1 MLTRRHFLKL
11 STATSAALW
20 FSWQGRTLRLLGAG
34 TPAQV
39 LAQATTATLDP
50 TQIPKYQAPLVIPPA
65 MPRKGVLS
73 KKNGERIDYYE
84 IALRQ
89 FRQQILPPGLPST
102 TVWGYG
108 ALMAP
113 GTIEEGGSFHAPSFT
128 IEARTGRPVR
138 VKWVNDLVD
147 ADGRYLP
154 HLFAVDPTLHWANP
168 PGGKHGRDARP
179 VFTTTPGPY
188 RGPVPMVVH
197 VHGAPGVGD
206 ESDGFA
212 EAWYLPAAR
221 NIPNSYAREG
231 SWYTT
236 FKRKFKKERR
246 VGHRSDSWTRG
257 AAVYQYPNADR
268 ASTLWYHDHT
278 LGMTRLNVYAG
289 PAGFYLLHG
298 GVHDV
303 VYDSRTGAKAIL
315 PGPRP
320 ARGDQAGH
328 RYYELPLAIQ
338 DRSFH
343 TDGSLFY
350 PDSRAFFDGL
360 TGPYIPETDIS
371 PIWNPEFFGNVMMVN
386 GVVWPFHTV
395 EQRRYRLRI
404 LNGCNARFLLLCFDH
419 PAVEVW
425 QIGNEGGFLAAPV
438 RLNDHP
444 ADGNQDGTAKVLLA
458 PAERADLI
466 VDFSALP
473 AGATVRLR
481 NLAPDEPFGGFPI
494 DQPADPETTG
504 QVMEFRIIPLEGSD
518 ISTPPAYVVLPSVQP
533 LVAHQTRTLA
543 LLEEMSMFA
552 DGPVEAQL
560 GLLVDGRGMMQEW
573 MDPVTEN
580 PDVGA
585 VEVWELYNFTADAHP
600 IHLHETR
607 FQVVDRQPLVVDEN
621 GEVRQPVA
629 FSGPPRAPEPWESGF
644 KDVVI
649 AYPGEVTRIR
659 ADFDTPGLFVWHCHI
674 VEHEDN
680 EMMRPYFVGPM
691 NLVQAADE
699 GSGDDGSSDEA
710 EEFLTDEEQAVL
722 LEDEAAD
729 VEDAAPQIF
738 IPIVRQP

>member
-1 MLTRRHFLKL
+1 MLTRRRFLKL
-11 STATSAALW
+11 STASSAALC
-20 FSWQGRTLRLLGAG
+20 FAWQGRTLRLLDRGA
-34 TPAQV
+34 PARV
-39 LAQATTATLDP
+39 LAQATTDTLDP
-50 TQIPKYQAPLVIPPA
+50 VQIPKYQVPLVIPPA
-65 MPRKGVLS
+65 MPRKGVLAR
-73 KKNGERIDYYE
+73 KNDQRVDYYE

-89 FRQQILPPGLPST
+89 FKQQILPPGFPAT

-108 ALMAP
+108 AVKVP
-113 GTIEEGGSFHAPSFT
+113 GTVAEGGSFYAPSLT
-128 IEARTGRPVR
+128 IEARTTRPVR
-138 VKWVNDLVD
+138 VKWINDLVD
-147 ADGRYLP
+147 EDGHYLP

-168 PGGKHGRDARP
+168 PGGKQGRDSRP
-179 VFTTTPGPY
+179 TFTSTPGPY

-212 EAWYLPAAR
+212 EAWYLPAAKD
-221 NIPNSYAREG
+221 IPADSAREG

-236 FKRKFKKERR
+236 FKREFRKERG
-246 VGHRSDSWTRG
+246 VGHSSDRWERG
-257 AAVYQYPNADR
+257 SATFQYPNADR

-289 PAGFYLLHG
+289 PAGFYLLRG
-298 GVHDV
+298 GAHDV
-303 VYDSRTGAKAIL
+303 INDRRTGAKATL
-315 PGPRP
+315 PGPAP
-320 ARGDQAGH
+320 ARGDKAGQ

-338 DRSFH
+338 DRTFQ

-350 PDSRAFFDGL
+350 PDSRAFFDEI

-371 PIWNPEFFGNVMMVN
+371 PIWNPEFFGNAIMVN
-386 GVVWPFHTV
+386 GVTWPFHTV
-395 EQRRYRLRI
+395 EQRRYRLRL
-404 LNGCNARFLLLCFDH
+404 LNGCNARFLLLQFAD
-419 PAVEVW
+419 PRIEVW
-425 QIGNEGGFLAAPV
+425 QIGNEGGFLAAPI
-438 RLNDHP
+438 RLNDLP

-458 PAERADLI
+458 PSERADLL

-473 AGATVRLR
+473 VGAKVLLR

-494 DQPADPETTG
+494 DAPANPDTTG
-504 QVMEFRIIPLEGSD
+504 QVLEFRVIPLEGRD
-518 ISTPPAYVVLPSVQP
+518 RSTPPQYLVLPPIQP
-533 LVAHQTRTLA
+533 YVEQQTRTLA

-560 GLLVDGRGMMQEW
+560 GLVEDGHGMMKEW

-580 PDVGA
+580 PAVGS
-585 VEVWELYNFTADAHP
+585 VELWELYNFTADAHP

-607 FQVVDRQPLVVDEN
+607 FQIVNRQPLALDGE
-621 GEVRQPVA
+621 EVRQPVEL
-629 FSGPPRAPEPWESGF
+629 SGPPRAAEPWESGF

-691 NLVQAADE
+691 DMVQAAE
-699 GSGDDGSSDEA
+699 ESTADEA
-710 EEFLTDEEQAVL
+710 DTPLADEEQAVL
-722 LEDEAAD
+722 LEDDTDSAEEEATK
-729 VEDAAPQIF
+729 IF
-738 IPIVRQP
+738 VPLVIQP